1 MRVDVV
7 LNSLS
12 GDFIPA
18 SLSVLAPGGFFL
30 EIGKRGIWSA
40 EEMALQR
47 PDVHYHCY
55 DVGELSVR
63 EPEVMRGLLETMQ
76 RRLEDGSL
84 APLPRTD
91 FGFEDAP
98 RAFRYMAQARHIG
111 KIVLNRRAAAGFGG
125 SWLISG
131 GLGAL
136 GLRVADWLAKQ
147 GAREIVLAGRGAGE
161 SIRESGGVRVRTVRV
176 DIADR
181 AAVRELVDSIEDL
194 RGVVHAAGVLDDGM
208 LDRQTPE
215 RFARVFAPKVTGAW
229 NLHEA
234 TLGRSLEH
242 FVMFSSIAGVLGGPG
257 QGSYAAANSF
267 LDGLAHYRRSLG
279 LPALSI
285 DWGPWAD
292 GGMASEQDDAH
303 RRRLRTNGIGTI
315 EPRQGL
321 KALGEL
327 LQDRAAQ
334 AVVLPVDWEAM
345 LRQFPADARPT
356 VFARFGNT
364 RARSEDAVGAPGGHL
379 LPAVQAAGPAQR
391 RSVLVSLLRREI
403 ARVLALEPN
412 ATIGLSQPL
421 SEIGLDSLMAVEL
434 RIALA
439 NGFGLTLASTTL
451 FDYPRLDALAA
462 HIESQLFPTE
472 AAPEVVSEVPDEF
485 GDLLDAIETLGDAQV
500 HEMLAAKA

>member
-1 MRVDVV
+1 
-7 LNSLS
+7 
-12 GDFIPA
+12 
-18 SLSVLAPGGFFL
+18 
-30 EIGKRGIWSA
+30 
-40 EEMALQR
+40 
-47 PDVHYHCY
+47 
-55 DVGELSVR
+55 
-63 EPEVMRGLLETMQ
+63 
-76 RRLEDGSL
+76 
-84 APLPRTD
+84 
-91 FGFEDAP
+91 
-98 RAFRYMAQARHIG
+98 MAQARHIG

-391 RSVLVSLLRREI
+391 RSVR
-403 ARVLALEPN
+403 
-412 ATIGLSQPL
+412 
-421 SEIGLDSLMAVEL
+421 MASV
-434 RIALA
+434 
-439 NGFGLTLASTTL
+439 
-451 FDYPRLDALAA
+451 
-462 HIESQLFPTE
+462 
-472 AAPEVVSEVPDEF
+472 
-485 GDLLDAIETLGDAQV
+485 
-500 HEMLAAKA
+500 